1 MRMMLKVSM
10 PTDASN
16 AAFNDGSLGKTIQ
29 DATTA
34 TACCARR

>member
-16 AAFNDGSLGKTIQ
+16 AACLETPEHRSF
-29 DATTA
+29 
-34 TACCARR
+34 CE